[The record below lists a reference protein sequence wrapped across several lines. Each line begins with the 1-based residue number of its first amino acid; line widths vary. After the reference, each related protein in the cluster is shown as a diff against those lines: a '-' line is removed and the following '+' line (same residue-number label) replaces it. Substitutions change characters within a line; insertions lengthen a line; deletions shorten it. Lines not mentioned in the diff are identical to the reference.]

1 MNARSKPQ
9 TRYAAALFAA
19 LLFAIGAGLHHSPA
33 ASERAAEAK
42 PALVTAPTVADRAVD
57 MAAVTLPQIT
67 VRPSAAERA
76 AALATS
82 SPLIADSASPFLRP
96 GDSKASG
103 GGYSTSPR
111 MNFDMPYYSFG
122 KTLPRAAS
130 RE

>member
-19 LLFAIGAGLHHSPA
+19 LLFAVGAGLHRSPA
-33 ASERAAEAK
+33 ASERPQAR
-42 PALVTAPTVADRAVD
+42 PALVTAPAVADRAVD

>member
-9 TRYAAALFAA
+9 IRYAAALFAA
-19 LLFAIGAGLHHSPA
+19 LLFAVGAGLHRSPT
-33 ASERAAEAK
+33 ASERQVQVK
-42 PALVTAPTVADRAVD
+42 PAFVTAPAVADRSVD

-82 SPLIADSASPFLRP
+82 SPLIADNASPFLRP
-96 GDSKASG
+96 GDTKASG

-122 KTLPRAAS
+122 KALPRAAS